1 MKQVLT
7 SDKSDKIMNKQ
18 QRQNPGRQASGTV
31 TWPWQGRRSPRP
43 FIPVPPDAR
52 LAPRPPLP
60 GSRRTEES
68 KPTPCRPTPVP
79 KSSGQERRQL
89 PRAGKLETYLPRMRY
104 TINGGV
110 FVRLPGK
117 WGTGR
122 EARGTGDRRARAE
135 EGPAAGTG
143 PGAAGASLP

>member
-1 MKQVLT
+1 MKQVFT

-31 TWPWQGRRSPRP
+31 TWPRQGRTSPRP

-52 LAPRPPLP
+52 LARRPPLP

-104 TINGGV
+104 TINGATPDADSYSWEG
-110 FVRLPGK
+110 
-117 WGTGR
+117 GTRSGF
-122 EARGTGDRRARAE
+122 RRFASGLLRNSDGNERFQNKSTAE
-135 EGPAAGTG
+135 D
-143 PGAAGASLP
+143 